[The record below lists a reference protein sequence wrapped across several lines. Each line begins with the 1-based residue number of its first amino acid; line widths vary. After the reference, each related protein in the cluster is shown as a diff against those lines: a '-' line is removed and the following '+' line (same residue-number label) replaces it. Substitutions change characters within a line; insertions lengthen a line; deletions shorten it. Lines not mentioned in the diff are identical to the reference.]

1 MLSFLSKSPRP
12 DAGEPRLE
20 VIPAVV
26 PGGSPP
32 VIELAGVSRTFD
44 SDPPVRALREVN
56 FAAEQGELVAIVGR
70 SGSGKSTLLNIL
82 GLLDV
87 PTAGTYRFMGMDTG
101 RLDDGAR
108 SGLRGRSIGFVFQA
122 FHLVAFRP
130 ALENVMM
137 AELYNGRPGEGRR
150 ERAMAAL
157 TRVGLA
163 DRAHFLPTRLS
174 GGERQRVAVARALVC
189 RPQLLLCDEPTGNL
203 DSETSDEILALL
215 HGLADDGATVLV
227 ITHDDSIAR
236 RAQRIV
242 RMADGMLDGPLAA
255 PRSQERALEA
265 GAL

>member
-1 MLSFLSKSPRP
+1 
-12 DAGEPRLE
+12 
-20 VIPAVV
+20 
-26 PGGSPP
+26 
-32 VIELAGVSRTFD
+32 
-44 SDPPVRALREVN
+44 
-56 FAAEQGELVAIVGR
+56 
-70 SGSGKSTLLNIL
+70 
-82 GLLDV
+82 
-87 PTAGTYRFMGMDTG
+87 
-101 RLDDGAR
+101 
-108 SGLRGRSIGFVFQA
+108 
-122 FHLVAFRP
+122 
-130 ALENVMM
+130 
-137 AELYNGRPGEGRR
+137 
-150 ERAMAAL
+150 MAAL

-255 PRSQERALEA
+255 PRSRERALEA